1 MKHIWKFIV
10 ISLFYFLLTCCN
22 QPKQDV
28 YYKVY
33 LNIQEP
39 QLFESYAFQEY
50 YEVKEDES
58 FILPVLNSS
67 DIVNL
72 YQETSSENIKE
83 LIQTTYMINYSGW
96 FDEQNNLLNNEVVI
110 TEDTQIT
117 LGYSYTTETKK
128 VKFNLNDG
136 LLNELPSI
144 NDGKLVLP
152 DAVKENSIFQGWYTN
167 ASFISDKQVE
177 IDFNEFDKQL
187 NLYAKFTIDPEYVIN
202 LISQLPDSPMIDDI
216 EQIKLVQREYNRL
229 GLSDREKITN
239 YAKLKGLYQKLSDLE
254 LAKEF
259 YDKINDLYAQEVTV
273 NLRDDIEEIEE
284 LLTQITDEHYLLM
297 PQIDLNR
304 FYEIIEEIE
313 AILVIYQEDAKAF
326 DKAVIS
332 IPIFM
337 EQYYEQEIKILYE
350 NYQTFDDTLK
360 AIITSTHKLN
370 RLYQNLLEMEASD
383 ETIYYLNPET
393 TKVAYLSKEQLCE
406 GFFTDFYYYIVSYHG
421 TSHLEKNNLY
431 DVYDFV
437 ELSQDFTGAG
447 ANNLYGIGN
456 IAGRYLLEKDIN
468 GILENQTDNAFFGFC
483 YQNGMYKDVLPF
495 FINFFAYWRID
506 EKYANTSNYGADI
519 FAESWAPT
527 VDIAKFFYYNEETS
541 YVKTERMIDCLTNT
555 ASVVYGL
562 EDDILNIRMRGYKF
576 MGWYDNPEFSG
587 SPITDLSKYSKV
599 YAKWEIDEQ
608 QQAQDAAN
616 LVDVYIYN
624 LTTKKAVVNVT
635 TVTYVKNMYNN
646 LTEYGKSLVKNYST
660 LQEYIR
666 NNQ

>member
-10 ISLFYFLLTCCN
+10 ISLFSFLLTCCN
-22 QPKQDV
+22 QPKEDV

-254 LAKEF
+254 FAKEF

-273 NLRDDIEEIEE
+273 NLRDEIEEIEE

-337 EQYYEQEIKILYE
+337 EQYYEKEIKILYE

-393 TKVAYLSKEQLCE
+393 TKAAYLSKEQLCE

-576 MGWYDNPEFSG
+576 IGWYDNPEFSG

-599 YAKWEIDEQ
+599 YAKWEIDEN

-660 LQEYIR
+660 LKEYIR
-666 NNQ
+666 NNK